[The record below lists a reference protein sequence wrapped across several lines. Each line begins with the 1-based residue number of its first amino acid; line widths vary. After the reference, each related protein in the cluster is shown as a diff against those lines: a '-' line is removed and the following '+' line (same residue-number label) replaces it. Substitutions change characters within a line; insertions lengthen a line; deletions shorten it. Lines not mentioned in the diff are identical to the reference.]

1 MNRHE
6 TTAHEPGGK
15 VPELPTLP
23 LDDSNEK
30 DALTATAR
38 RKQQHKRPSQRSR
51 PGAGAKRGGEV
62 ESSPS
67 IAAAT
72 PLRRSELRELLATH
86 AEHRLSL
93 YMPLHAPGA
102 EGPQN
107 SVRLKNLLREAQSQL
122 VLRGLRPADARAM
135 LRPANSLVT
144 NAAFWRQ
151 SEGGL
156 ALLLAPNV
164 FRCDHLPMAVA
175 EQVHVGRRFI
185 VRPLLALLDGSDR
198 FWLLAVSQN
207 AVRLFRG
214 DADRIAPIEV
224 EGLPRDMS
232 SALNLDIS
240 ITGDQ
245 VHSASN
251 QPLQGK
257 QAAVFHGQGGE
268 SDTRKEELQE
278 YFRAIDAALRDTL
291 QAEPAPLVVACV
303 DYEFALY
310 REVNTYPHLIG
321 RALTGNVEH
330 LGLKELH
337 AQAWPL
343 AEPHLGEKRRHD
355 AGRCAR
361 LVPAGKASPHITE
374 VLPAACEGRVETL
387 FIARDTAVWGV
398 HDRETGAVE
407 VHAQSQ
413 PGDEDLLEL
422 AAVETLTHN
431 GTVYSVPADEV
442 PGSGSVV
449 AILRF

>member
-15 VPELPTLP
+15 VPELATLP
-23 LDDSNEK
+23 PDDSNENDVLPK
-30 DALTATAR
+30 TDR
-38 RKQQHKRPSQRSR
+38 RTQRQKPSRRSR
-51 PGAGAKRGGEV
+51 PSAKRGGEV

-67 IAAAT
+67 IPAAT
-72 PLRRSELRELLATH
+72 SLRRSELRELLATG
-86 AEHRLSL
+86 AEHRVSL

-102 EGPQN
+102 AGPQN
-107 SVRLKNLLREAQSQL
+107 AIRFKNLLREAQSQL
-122 VLRGLRPADARAM
+122 VLHGLRPADARAM
-135 LRPANSLVT
+135 LKPANALAT

-156 ALLLAPNV
+156 SLLLAPNV

-214 DADRIAPIEV
+214 NADRIAPIEV

-245 VHSASN
+245 VHSATN

-278 YFRAIDAALRDTL
+278 YFRAINAALR
-291 QAEPAPLVVACV
+291 
-303 DYEFALY
+303 
-310 REVNTYPHLIG
+310 
-321 RALTGNVEH
+321 
-330 LGLKELH
+330 
-337 AQAWPL
+337 
-343 AEPHLGEKRRHD
+343 
-355 AGRCAR
+355 AG
-361 LVPAGKASPHITE
+361 T
-374 VLPAACEGRVETL
+374 
-387 FIARDTAVWGV
+387 
-398 HDRETGAVE
+398 
-407 VHAQSQ
+407 
-413 PGDEDLLEL
+413 
-422 AAVETLTHN
+422 
-431 GTVYSVPADEV
+431 
-442 PGSGSVV
+442 
-449 AILRF
+449 